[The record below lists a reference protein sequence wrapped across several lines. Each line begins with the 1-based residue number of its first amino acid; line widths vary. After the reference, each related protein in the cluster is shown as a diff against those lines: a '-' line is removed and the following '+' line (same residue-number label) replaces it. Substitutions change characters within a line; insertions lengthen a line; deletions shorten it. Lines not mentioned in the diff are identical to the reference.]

1 VRKKCFF
8 IFLLIAFSVLLIEG
22 CGCQN
27 QNDATATPSVEIQAE
42 TGSPITTPVPTI
54 PVVASEG
61 LSTAEI
67 DELKSKSVSFYES
80 AFTGDYTQCEALMTD
95 DFRNSFESLKE
106 ANNGQIDQYGSALV
120 LSLNQYT
127 NVSTP
132 SQIGEPI
139 AYGGDPDYIVTLL
152 LQENYTARISLMKNT
167 DGSFSVSTF
176 ALQTLSTG
184 EGGTMG
190 NGGF

>member
-1 VRKKCFF
+1 MRNKNIVV
-8 IFLLIAFSVLLIEG
+8 FLLIAVSVLFLEG

-27 QNDATATPSVEIQAE
+27 QNDTTVTPTVHIQAE
-42 TGSPITTPVPTI
+42 AGSPTTTPVPTI

-61 LSTAEI
+61 LSTTEI

-80 AFTGDYTQCEALMTD
+80 AFSGDFTRCEALMTD
-95 DFRNSFESLKE
+95 DFKNSFESLKA

-120 LSLNQYT
+120 FSLNQYT
-127 NVSTP
+127 DVSSP

-152 LQENYTARISLMKNT
+152 LQENYTARISFMKNS

-176 ALQTLSTG
+176 ALQALSTG